1 MAIQHMLFNH
11 RLHQST
17 VFQMAQTG
25 LFGRKK
31 MQDLLNKLTKSFL
44 LKEGHRPDFKASV
57 QALDEIISNWR
68 PRTKR
73 ERNRLDLARE
83 QLYNI
88 KGHFRKVN
96 KQLQELQERLNVL
109 EEEKKEVK

>member
-1 MAIQHMLFNH
+1 
-11 RLHQST
+11 
-17 VFQMAQTG
+17 MAQTG

-31 MQDLLNKLTKSFL
+31 MQVLLNKLTKSFL
-44 LKEGHRPDFKASV
+44 LYEVNRPDFKASV

>member
-1 MAIQHMLFNH
+1 MKDI
-11 RLHQST
+11 
-17 VFQMAQTG
+17 
-25 LFGRKK
+25 
-31 MQDLLNKLTKSFL
+31 LNKLTRKFL
-44 LKEGHRPDFKASV
+44 LNEGYKPDFKASV

-96 KQLQELQERLNVL
+96 NQLQELQERLNVL

>member
-1 MAIQHMLFNH
+1 MKNILNNI
-11 RLHQST
+11 T
-17 VFQMAQTG
+17 
-25 LFGRKK
+25 KK
-31 MQDLLNKLTKSFL
+31 FL
-44 LKEGHRPDFKASV
+44 LEEGYKPNFKASV

-83 QLYNI
+83 QVY
-88 KGHFRKVN
+88 KGHFRNVS

-109 EEEKKEVK
+109 EEDKKEVK

>member
-1 MAIQHMLFNH
+1 MKNILNNI
-11 RLHQST
+11 T
-17 VFQMAQTG
+17 
-25 LFGRKK
+25 KK
-31 MQDLLNKLTKSFL
+31 FL
-44 LKEGHRPDFKASV
+44 IKEGYKPDFKASV

-83 QLYNI
+83 QVYNI
-88 KGHFRKVN
+88 KGHFRNVN

-109 EEEKKEVK
+109 EEDKKEVK

>member
-1 MAIQHMLFNH
+1 MKDI
-11 RLHQST
+11 LH
-17 VFQMAQTG
+17 
-25 LFGRKK
+25 
-31 MQDLLNKLTKSFL
+31 KLTKKFL
-44 LKEGHRPDFKASV
+44 LNEGYKPDFKASV

-73 ERNRLDLARE
+73 EKNRLDLARE

-88 KGHFRKVN
+88 KGHYRRVN
-96 KQLQELQERLNVL
+96 RQLQELQERLTVL

>member
-1 MAIQHMLFNH
+1 M
-11 RLHQST
+11 
-17 VFQMAQTG
+17 VQTG

>member
-1 MAIQHMLFNH
+1 MKNILNNI
-11 RLHQST
+11 T
-17 VFQMAQTG
+17 
-25 LFGRKK
+25 KK
-31 MQDLLNKLTKSFL
+31 FL
-44 LKEGHRPDFKASV
+44 LEEGYKPNFKASV

-83 QLYNI
+83 QVYNI
-88 KGHFRKVN
+88 KGHFRNVS

-109 EEEKKEVK
+109 EEDKKEAK